1 VHLDSFVRKFAFYIL
16 PFLPSFQVLILQ
28 CHLVSNHFAWV
39 FRDPPVDVFICR
51 DMFSSPPKPFELH
64 LYASAM
70 ADCFAKAESP
80 PPPRVRHF
88 SRGTRNLFLLEA
100 NEGEE
105 SDRECS
111 PSP

>member
-1 VHLDSFVRKFAFYIL
+1 M
-16 PFLPSFQVLILQ
+16 
-28 CHLVSNHFAWV
+28 
-39 FRDPPVDVFICR
+39 FREPADVAVIR
-51 DMFSSPPKPFELH
+51 GDMFSSPPKPFELPP
-64 LYASAM
+64 YASAM

>member
-1 VHLDSFVRKFAFYIL
+1 
-16 PFLPSFQVLILQ
+16 
-28 CHLVSNHFAWV
+28 V
-39 FRDPPVDVFICR
+39 FREPADVAVIHR
-51 DMFSSPPKPFELH
+51 DIFSSPPIPFELPP
-64 LYASAM
+64 YASAM

-80 PPPRVRHF
+80 PPRRVRHF

-111 PSP
+111 PSL